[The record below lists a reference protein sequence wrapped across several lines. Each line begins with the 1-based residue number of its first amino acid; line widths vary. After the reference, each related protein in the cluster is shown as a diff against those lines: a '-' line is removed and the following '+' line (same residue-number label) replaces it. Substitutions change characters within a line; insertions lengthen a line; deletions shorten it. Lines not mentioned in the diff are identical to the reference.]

1 MLFRAK
7 CAFYSFL
14 AHFLLS
20 ADCGT
25 CARRQPR
32 CRFQASVH
40 LGKQSWELCKHSPD
54 VCWKEMVF
62 LPHYLSPRS
71 RKASYSHML
80 LQCVTSSAPRCPSKL
95 YGIARAAAGP
105 NGLPQ
110 FSCWISK
117 FPRRAQQFLGA
128 DPLKRKRKSPA
139 GAPPAAGGGRAI
151 AQYRLTVVVIQAQ
164 LPPRDWLLATL
175 GVVWPKEP
183 RRCQDMSKTKSAAAE
198 GDGLYWRFLW
208 TSFPHETSFPGCR
221 KN

>member
-1 MLFRAK
+1 
-7 CAFYSFL
+7 
-14 AHFLLS
+14 
-20 ADCGT
+20 
-25 CARRQPR
+25 
-32 CRFQASVH
+32 
-40 LGKQSWELCKHSPD
+40 
-54 VCWKEMVF
+54 MVF

-151 AQYRLTVVVIQAQ
+151 AQYLLTVVVIQAQ

-208 TSFPHETSFPGCR
+208 TSSPHETSFPGCR
-221 KN
+221 KNWREANSALVCVTSRRCWKNAKTSVCSSCLSLELASEALITSCWPGKS